1 MSMALKQLPPDEGN
15 DYEDVLE
22 AMPKKRGAERQTQAN
37 ANYSSNIYPAPP
49 EIPNNDNVR
58 PPLPD
63 PSIATRTMSLDN
75 TAAPKYS
82 RVVKEK
88 RTRGDGGFERGRS
101 ASPVIKSHYMSTNAA
116 ITEELNRLTTELE
129 NSLRGQS

>member
-1 MSMALKQLPPDEGN
+1 MALKQLPPDDGN

-22 AMPKKRGAERQTQAN
+22 AMPPKHRLDRQTQAN
-37 ANYSSNIYPAPP
+37 AGYSSNFYRPP
-49 EIPNNDNVR
+49 LPPTEVPNNDNVR

-63 PSIATRTMSLDN
+63 PSMASRTMSLDGS
-75 TAAPKYS
+75 APKYS
-82 RVVKEK
+82 RVAKEK
-88 RTRGDGGFERGRS
+88 RTGGDGGSERGRS

-129 NSLRGQS
+129 NSLKGQS